1 MRSQF
6 APYIALMRDPDPDR
20 GLAAS
25 REALALGLVLISL
38 ETVEAKGGWLF
49 RERVERLMRGFLDE
63 LEAHRGTS
71 GRPGGV
77 P

>member
-1 MRSQF
+1 MRSTL
-6 APYIALMRDPDPDR
+6 APYAAAMREPDPDR

-25 REALALGLVLISL
+25 REALSQGLVLISL

-63 LEAHRGTS
+63 LEQQC
-71 GRPGGV
+71 RPERRPPG
-77 P
+77 